1 MLKTECCLLSC
12 VFRAFL
18 SAGAWAAVAAVNIGR
33 QVRSADLSFGFRLL
47 QLYLLKQVDVA

>member
-18 SAGAWAAVAAVNIGR
+18 SAGAWAAVNIGW

-47 QLYLLKQVDVA
+47 QLYLLKQVDIA